1 MSVATLRSDIAAAL
15 SNPSVWQVF
24 SYPPASP
31 LANSIVISPDD
42 PYIVPSNN
50 NFNVDAEVNFRMTMI
65 VPLFD
70 NQGNLINIEDFM
82 TAAFLKLAQANNLH
96 FPRWNKDNR
105 FASAWIMYF
114 LLSSL
119 EDQNSFETLIPEARP
134 LYATPITRLV
144 SSKAQAPTFLY
155 GSSDLKEA
163 TIAILKAYSSQFI
176 R

>member
-70 NQGNLINIEDFM
+70 NQGNLINIEDFI
-82 TAAFLKLAQANNLH
+82 TAAFLKLSQANNLH
-96 FPRWNKDNR
+96 FRIGTFTAPSVLPVD
-105 FASAWIMYF
+105 AGQM
-114 LLSSL
+114 LSSEVQL
-119 EDQNSFETLIPEARP
+119 
-134 LYATPITRLV
+134 
-144 SSKAQAPTFLY
+144 TFTT
-155 GSSDLKEA
+155 SWS
-163 TIAILKAYSSQFI
+163 
-176 R
+176 

>member
-31 LANSIVISPDD
+31 LSNSIVISPDD

-70 NQGNLINIEDFM
+70 NQGNLINIEDFI
-82 TAAFLKLAQANNLH
+82 TAAFLKLSQANNLH
-96 FPRWNKDNR
+96 FRIGTFTAPSVLPVD
-105 FASAWIMYF
+105 AGQM
-114 LLSSL
+114 LSSEVQL
-119 EDQNSFETLIPEARP
+119 
-134 LYATPITRLV
+134 
-144 SSKAQAPTFLY
+144 TFTT
-155 GSSDLKEA
+155 SWS
-163 TIAILKAYSSQFI
+163 
-176 R
+176 